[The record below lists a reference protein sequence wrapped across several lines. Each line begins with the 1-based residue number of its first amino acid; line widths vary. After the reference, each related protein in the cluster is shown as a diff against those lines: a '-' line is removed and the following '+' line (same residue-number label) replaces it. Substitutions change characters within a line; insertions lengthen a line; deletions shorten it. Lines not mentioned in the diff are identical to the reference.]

1 MATATHTSENTQCFH
16 CGDAVLHAGFEA
28 DGHAFC
34 CVGCQSVYRIL
45 SGNNMQQYYR
55 YNTHPGKKKAGQ
67 AERNEY
73 LDEPAIADKL
83 VDFRNDTLT
92 VVTFYVPAIH
102 CSSCIWL
109 LEHLYKLNPAV
120 VRSQSDF
127 MKKQVTITFNHQEL
141 SLRQLV
147 ELLDDI
153 GYVPKITLQDV
164 VKAGR
169 NFSQQGL
176 VAKIAV
182 AGFCFGNSMMVS
194 FPEYFGMA
202 AFEAKYAA
210 LFGWMNLAFTLPVL
224 LYSGRHYFTSAWQ
237 SLRQR
242 QLNLDVPL
250 ALGILVLFVRTAWEI
265 VSGSG
270 AGFGDTLC
278 GLVFFLL
285 VGRWVQQ
292 RTYHHISFE
301 RDYRSYFPVAVTR
314 IADGVLKPIPLGDIR
329 VGDRLLVRNGEI
341 VPADAI
347 LLKGDADIDFS
358 FVTGESD
365 PVRKVLGEVI
375 YAGGRQQGEAIELEV
390 VKAVSQSYLTRL
402 WNNEAFKPHERK
414 FQTFSNM
421 VSHYFTPVLLAIA
434 LSAMSFWLLQGDTG
448 RAWGALTA
456 VLIIGCPCAL
466 ALSGPFTLSAALSMF
481 DRNRFYVKNTAAIEQ
496 LAAIDCLVFDKT
508 GTISSPH
515 ASRMHFDGK
524 LTAGERALAVAVAR
538 QSNHPLSRELV
549 TWGGAVDPLDVS
561 GFRELPGKGM
571 EATVAGRHVRI
582 GSAAFTGMK
591 QPAGDDVRGSRVFIA
606 IDGEVKGCLVATRP
620 WRPELDAVMGSFAEH
635 RYALNLVSGD
645 NDRDREQLRS
655 IFPRGSELLFDRLP
669 VEKLEYI
676 RSKQAEGK
684 AVCMFGDGL
693 NDAGAL
699 KQANLGIA
707 VSDDINNFSPGCDAV
722 LDGRSFG
729 LLPRFFAFARDVR
742 KVIHMSFGISLVYN
756 AVGLSLAVTGTLSP
770 LFAAILMPL
779 STVTIISFTTV
790 VTRLYAAKRQ
800 LIRNA
805 S

>member
-1 MATATHTSENTQCFH
+1 MAVGTKASKNTRCFH
-16 CGDAVLHAGFEA
+16 CGDAVLHAGYEA
-28 DGHAFC
+28 DGHEFC

-55 YNTHPGKKKAGQ
+55 YNAHPGKKKAEYGN
-67 AERNEY
+67 RYEY
-73 LDEPAIADKL
+73 LDEPVIADKL
-83 VDFRNDTLT
+83 VDFKNEEIT
-92 VVTFYVPAIH
+92 VITFYVPAIH

-127 MKKQVTITFNHQEL
+127 MKKQVNITFKHQEL
-141 SLRQLV
+141 PVRGLV

-153 GYVPKITLQDV
+153 GYAPKITLQDV

-169 NFSQQGL
+169 KFSQSGL

-182 AGFCFGNSMMVS
+182 AGFCFGNSMMLS

-202 AFEAKYAA
+202 AFEAKYATF
-210 LFGWMNLAFTLPVL
+210 FGWMNFAFSLPVL
-224 LYSGRHYFTSAWQ
+224 LYSGRDYFTSAWH

-250 ALGILVLFVRTAWEI
+250 ALGIAVLFARTAWE
-265 VSGSG
+265 VFSGSG
-270 AGFGDTLC
+270 PGFADTLC

-314 IADGVLKPIPLGDIR
+314 VIDGVMKPIPLADIR

-358 FVTGESD
+358 FVTGESE
-365 PVRKVLGEVI
+365 PVQKVLGEII
-375 YAGGRQQGEAIELEV
+375 YAGGRQLGEAIELEV

-402 WNNEAFKPHERK
+402 WNNEAFKPYERK
-414 FQTFSNM
+414 FRTFSNV
-421 VSHYFTPVLLAIA
+421 VSRYFTIVLLTIAIF
-434 LSAMSFWLLQGDTG
+434 AMAYWFFQGNAAK
-448 RAWGALTA
+448 AWGAFTA

-466 ALSGPFTLSAALSMF
+466 ALSGPFTLSAALSIF

-508 GTISSPH
+508 GTISSPN
-515 ASRMHFDGK
+515 ASRMSFDGE
-524 LTAGERALAVAVAR
+524 LTPDELAMVVAVA
-538 QSNHPLSRELV
+538 QNSSHPLSRELV
-549 TWGGAVDPLDVS
+549 NWGGSVALMRVS
-561 GFRELPGKGM
+561 GFQEITGKGI
-571 EATVAGRHVRI
+571 EAVVAGHDVRV
-582 GSAAFTGMK
+582 GSSTFVGAMYT
-591 QPAGDDVRGSRVFIA
+591 PGDTVRGSHVYIS
-606 IDGEVKGCLVATRP
+606 IDGCVKGCLVAAQP
-620 WRPELDAVMGSFAEH
+620 WRPQLEEVMDHLATD
-635 RYALNLVSGD
+635 YTLNLVSGD
-645 NDRDREQLRS
+645 HDKDREHLRA
-655 IFPRGSELLFDRLP
+655 IFPRQSALLFNRLP
-669 VEKLEYI
+669 IEKLEYI
-676 RSKQAEGK
+676 RTLQVGGK

-699 KQANLGIA
+699 KQANLGVA

-722 LDGRSFG
+722 LDGRSFAM
-729 LLPRFFAFARDVR
+729 LPRFFAFAKDVR

-756 AVGLSLAVTGTLSP
+756 VVGLSFAVTGTMSP

-779 STVTIISFTTV
+779 STVTIIGFTTV
-790 VTRLYAAKRQ
+790 ATRVYAVRKQ
-800 LIRNA
+800 LTEKV